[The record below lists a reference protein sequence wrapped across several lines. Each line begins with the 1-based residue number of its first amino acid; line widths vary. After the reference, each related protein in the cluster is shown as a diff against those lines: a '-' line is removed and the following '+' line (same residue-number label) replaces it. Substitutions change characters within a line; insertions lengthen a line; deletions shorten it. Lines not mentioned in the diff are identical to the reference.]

1 MARTAIHLKTQLVD
15 ILCRDE
21 ADGIGNAEPYL
32 WPVFFKIDGDSFA
45 VDAVGLIGFPT
56 IIATNGNHGNLGDTD
71 VDQGDRVVIPEAL
84 GTQTTLLKPIPVNDP
99 TLRMVIGDDLPGIA
113 GAVVVLMEQDSWP
126 NNIATTG
133 YNALVEAVRLGVAKA
148 AASFQHAT
156 SPPTKEQID
165 AQIEAVKTMAAKM
178 VTGAILEYMSGA
190 QTAWYGTV
198 GNNDDK
204 IGTEAWT
211 VNQDDFTEVNFK
223 TFVRRWKD
231 DESDGNGDWEI
242 TAMFINLDGP
252 VVVPDQCAK
261 IAEQIQSLLEELK
274 SASDINERKK
284 ILQTL
289 GQLRQ
294 RSRKLGCPIV

>member
-126 NNIATTG
+126 NSIATTG
-133 YNALVEAVRLGVAKA
+133 
-148 AASFQHAT
+148 
-156 SPPTKEQID
+156 
-165 AQIEAVKTMAAKM
+165 
-178 VTGAILEYMSGA
+178 
-190 QTAWYGTV
+190 
-198 GNNDDK
+198 
-204 IGTEAWT
+204 
-211 VNQDDFTEVNFK
+211 
-223 TFVRRWKD
+223 
-231 DESDGNGDWEI
+231 
-242 TAMFINLDGP
+242 
-252 VVVPDQCAK
+252 
-261 IAEQIQSLLEELK
+261 
-274 SASDINERKK
+274 
-284 ILQTL
+284 
-289 GQLRQ
+289 
-294 RSRKLGCPIV
+294 